1 MVHIKGTKKIE
12 LNMNTKS
19 AVALGKF
26 DGIHDGHML
35 LIDKLLK
42 CSEEGYTSIVFTF
55 DYRENSVFDVDTMKN
70 IYTSEEKAAII
81 ESFDIDILLEYPFD
95 DEFAA
100 MEPDA
105 FVRDILVSMLHAG
118 YIVVGEDFRFGRNRK
133 GDVGLLKK
141 MAVDYGY
148 QVIAMPKRTSEDHQI
163 ISSTLIRRHIAAG
176 NMENVIKLMG
186 RPYSITG
193 SVRKGKQ
200 LGRRIGI
207 PTANI
212 LPEKGKL
219 YPPAGVYATRIKVVD
234 ADMGAFHDSF
244 RFYRGITNIGDNPT
258 VNENGNITIET
269 NIFDFD
275 SDIYGKTI
283 KIEFI
288 SYIRAEMKF
297 AGVEALKNQMN
308 KDIELAQKN
317 LK

>member
-12 LNMNTKS
+12 LNIDTKS
-19 AVALGKF
+19 VVALGKF
-26 DGIHDGHML
+26 DGLHDGHML

-70 IYTSEEKAAII
+70 IYTSEEKAAVL

-100 MEPDA
+100 MEPEA
-105 FVRDILVSMLHAG
+105 FVRDILVSMLHVG
-118 YIVVGEDFRFGRNRK
+118 HIVVGEDFRFGRNRK

-141 MAVDYGY
+141 MADDYGY
-148 QVIAMPKRTSEDHQI
+148 QVIAIPKRKSEDNQI
-163 ISSTLIRRHIAAG
+163 ISSTLIREHIAEG

-193 SVRKGKQ
+193 RVRKGKQ

-219 YPPAGVYATRIKVVD
+219 YPPAGVYATRIRILD
-234 ADMGAFHDSF
+234 ADMGMSHDSF

-275 SDIYGKTI
+275 SDIYEKSI

-308 KDIELAQKN
+308 KDIELAQKI

>member
-42 CSEEGYTSIVFTF
+42 CSEEGYTSVVFTF
-55 DYRENSVFDVDTMKN
+55 DYRKNSVFDVDTMKN

-100 MEPDA
+100 MEPEA

-141 MAVDYGY
+141 MADDYGY

-163 ISSTLIRRHIAAG
+163 ISSTLIRGHIAAG

-193 SVRKGKQ
+193 RVRKGKQ

-219 YPPAGVYATRIKVVD
+219 YPPTGVYATRIRVVD
-234 ADMGAFHDSF
+234 ADMGTFHDSF

-308 KDIELAQKN
+308 QDIKLAQKI